1 MKNAIAMTVLASV
14 LVAGVANAAAPA
26 SAKDAAIHF
35 ADNGGIYSYQADSN
49 HELYI
54 QSRDRTW
61 YKAELIGPC
70 DGLEFANGIG
80 FKAEPGGDFTK
91 FGDVIVNG
99 RSCKVGSLMAIEGKP
114 PKKADKA
121 K

>member
-1 MKNAIAMTVLASV
+1 MKTAISATILAVFVSVGIAHAAGTVS
-14 LVAGVANAAAPA
+14 P
-26 SAKDAAIHF
+26 KDAAIHF
-35 ADNGGIYSYQADSN
+35 ADSGGIFDYKAVSN

-70 DGLEFANGIG
+70 DGLEFATAIG

-91 FGDVIVNG
+91 FGDVVVNG
-99 RSCKVGSLMAIEGKP
+99 RSCKVASLVAIEGKP
-114 PKKADKA
+114 PKEA